1 MRSKAAGI
9 FMSFYEFY
17 RFDFSMLQYN
27 SHIFPPSA
35 GSRKPELEFLSTYS
49 IDFIRRLLKI
59 SNFHVVP
66 CHPLIRGKP
75 EAGIFSSVGKQ
86 FVDYIFVNCFK

>member
-9 FMSFYEFY
+9 FMNFCEFY

-49 IDFIRRLLKI
+49 IDFIRKLLKFPI
-59 SNFHVVP
+59 FMSCHVI
-66 CHPLIRGKP
+66 LSSAGSRKP
-75 EAGIFSSVGKQ
+75 EYFQVLE
-86 FVDYIFVNCFK
+86 NNL